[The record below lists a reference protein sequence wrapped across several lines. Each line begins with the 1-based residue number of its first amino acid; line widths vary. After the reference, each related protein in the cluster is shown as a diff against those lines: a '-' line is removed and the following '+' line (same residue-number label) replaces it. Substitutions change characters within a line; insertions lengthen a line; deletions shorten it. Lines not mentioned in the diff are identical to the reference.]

1 LLSPKNLPT
10 NSNLT
15 NEDFTLN
22 HYRDLLKLAKIKY
35 NFASYKDST
44 YTAKSLLWRHDVD
57 FSLERSLVLAKI
69 EYEEGIKAT
78 YFINPHSEFYNLS
91 EKSQVDIVK
100 KILKYGHTIGLHFDS
115 AFYENN
121 TNDLDRLVIEE
132 ASYLVKLFGEPP
144 VAFSFHNPNEIDL
157 QKEEDQ
163 YGGITNCYSR
173 YFKNV
178 AYCSDA
184 NGYWRFKRLHDF
196 LEQDHNSCVQVC
208 THAGWW
214 HEYSLPPRIRILRAA
229 YARANKTIKFYDEEK
244 RVNAREN
251 FIGSAELELLM
262 SSLNED
268 KKILFDYLLCYEYFQ
283 TLILELWQ
291 LHHSQI
297 KRLFSLYLKINLEKT
312 DREIDNILF
321 KKEFS
326 SSFFDIADE
335 YLKVDWVKVSGA
347 KTLDYDAFDQ
357 MILDATFLDNYTD
370 EDIQYKCIEICQLI
384 NKTSDWA
391 LLQNLKSNG
400 LN

>member
-1 LLSPKNLPT
+1 
-10 NSNLT
+10 
-15 NEDFTLN
+15 
-22 HYRDLLKLAKIKY
+22 
-35 NFASYKDST
+35 
-44 YTAKSLLWRHDVD
+44 
-57 FSLERSLVLAKI
+57 
-69 EYEEGIKAT
+69 
-78 YFINPHSEFYNLS
+78 
-91 EKSQVDIVK
+91 
-100 KILKYGHTIGLHFDS
+100 
-115 AFYENN
+115 
-121 TNDLDRLVIEE
+121 
-132 ASYLVKLFGEPP
+132 
-144 VAFSFHNPNEIDL
+144 
-157 QKEEDQ
+157 
-163 YGGITNCYSR
+163 
-173 YFKNV
+173 
-178 AYCSDA
+178 
-184 NGYWRFKRLHDF
+184 KR
-196 LEQDHNSCVQVC
+196 
-208 THAGWW
+208 A
-214 HEYSLPPRIRILRAA
+214 
-229 YARANKTIKFYDEEK
+229 
-244 RVNAREN
+244 NAREN